1 MMTLLETMAN
11 VDSYLFLLS
20 LLGPMFFKFVHKILV
35 HCSPDFFGYVCVILT
50 YIAIRIH
57 QQSRI
62 G

>member
-1 MMTLLETMAN
+1 MMTLLETMAD

-35 HCSPDFFGYVCVILT
+35 RCSPDFFGYACVILT

-57 QQSRI
+57 
-62 G
+62 